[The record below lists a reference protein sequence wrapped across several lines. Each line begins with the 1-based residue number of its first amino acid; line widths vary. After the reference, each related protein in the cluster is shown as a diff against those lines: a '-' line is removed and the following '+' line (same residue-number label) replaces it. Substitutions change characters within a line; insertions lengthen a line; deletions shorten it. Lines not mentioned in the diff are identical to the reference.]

1 VSGQPKAGGA
11 KECVNTSLFDSIRV
25 ETSDQRDFHQYLAS
39 TFLATIAMM
48 IQSVAVAWQVYD
60 LVREPLALGY
70 VGLFQFLPLALFA
83 LPAGALADRVDR
95 RAMLA
100 ATYLLQ
106 TLSSLLFVVMA
117 LAPPHNIWPFYAV
130 LALFGTARAFAAPA
144 SQSLLPRLV
153 TEERFPRAV
162 ALTSSVRQTAVI
174 VGPALGG
181 AIYLLGPALA
191 YSTCVACFAAVAVLI
206 ATLRTRSAP
215 LARFVRTTTLGHV
228 TAGIAY
234 IWRKPII
241 LGAISLDLFAV
252 LLGGATALLPIYAR
266 DILHVGPIGL
276 GLLRS
281 APALGAATLG
291 LTLAR
296 RPLGAKVGT
305 TMFAC
310 VAGFGCAT
318 MVFGLSRNFAL
329 SLAALVM
336 LGASDMVSVYVR
348 LSLVQLATP
357 DAMRGRVS
365 AVNYLFIG
373 ASNELGEFES
383 GVTAA
388 WFGTVPSVVI
398 GGLGTLAVVLLWTV
412 MFPDLRRV
420 NRLTDVIPE

>member
-1 VSGQPKAGGA
+1 MNTLVSDARA
-11 KECVNTSLFDSIRV
+11 ESN
-25 ETSDQRDFHQYLAS
+25 QRDFRQYITS
-39 TFLATIAMM
+39 TFFATIAMM

-60 LVREPLALGY
+60 LTRDPLALGY
-70 VGLFQFLPLALFA
+70 VGLFQFLPLAIFA

-100 ATYLLQ
+100 ATYVVQ
-106 TLSSLLFVVMA
+106 TICSALFVAMTIQT
-117 LAPPHNIWPFYAV
+117 PHRIWLFYAV

-144 SQSLLPRLV
+144 SQSLLPNLV
-153 TEERFPRAV
+153 AENRFPRAV
-162 ALTSSVRQTAVI
+162 ALTSSTRQTAVI
-174 VGPALGG
+174 VGPAMGG
-181 AIYLLGPALA
+181 AIYLLGPAIA
-191 YSTCVACFAAVAVLI
+191 YGACLIFFAAVAVLI
-206 ATLRTRSAP
+206 ATLRTRTIAKP
-215 LARFVRTTTLGHV
+215 RAADETPIAHV
-228 TAGIAY
+228 LAGIAY
-234 IWRKPII
+234 IRRKPII

-296 RPLGAKVGT
+296 RPLGENVGI

-310 VAGFGCAT
+310 VASFGIAT
-318 MVFGLSRNFAL
+318 IVFGLSRNFTL
-329 SLAALVM
+329 SLASLAV

-383 GVTAA
+383 GVTAS

-398 GGLGTLAVVLLWTV
+398 GGIGTLLVVGLWML
-412 MFPDLRRV
+412 MFPDLRSI
-420 NRLTDVIPE
+420 NRLSDVLPD

>member
-1 VSGQPKAGGA
+1 MKAGAA
-11 KECVNTSLFDSIRV
+11 KDPVRTSRFDAKRA
-25 ETSDQRDFHQYLAS
+25 ERSDQRDFRQYLAS

-100 ATYLLQ
+100 ATYLVQ
-106 TLSSLLFVVMA
+106 TLSSLLFVALA
-117 LAPPHNIWPFYAV
+117 LAPPQNIWPFYAV
-130 LALFGTARAFAAPA
+130 LALFGSARAFAAPA

-153 TEERFPRAV
+153 TEEQFPRAV
-162 ALTSSVRQTAVI
+162 ALTSSTRQTAVI
-174 VGPALGG
+174 IGPALGG
-181 AIYLLGPALA
+181 AIYLLGPAIA
-191 YSTCVACFAAVAVLI
+191 YGTCVACFVAVAMLI
-206 ATLRTRSAP
+206 ATLRTRGAP
-215 LARFVRTTTLGHV
+215 TPPATTTTLGHL

-234 IWRKPII
+234 IWRMPVI

-266 DILHVGPIGL
+266 DILQVGPIGL

-296 RPLGAKVGT
+296 RPLGAKVGIS
-305 TMFAC
+305 MFAC

-318 MVFGLSRNFAL
+318 VVFGLSRSFVL
-329 SLAALVM
+329 SMAALVI

-348 LSLVQLATP
+348 SSLVQLATP

-398 GGLGTLAVVLLWTV
+398 GGLGTLVVVLLWMV
-412 MFPDLRRV
+412 MFPDLRKV
-420 NRLTDVIPE
+420 NRVSDVISE

>member
-1 VSGQPKAGGA
+1 MNTPVSDLRRETVAG
-11 KECVNTSLFDSIRV
+11 
-25 ETSDQRDFHQYLAS
+25 QRDFRQYIAG
-39 TFLATIAMM
+39 TFFATIAMM
-48 IQSVAVAWQVYD
+48 IQSVAVSWQVYD
-60 LVREPLALGY
+60 IARNPLALGY
-70 VGLFQFLPLALFA
+70 VGLFQFLPLAIFA
-83 LPAGALADRVDR
+83 LPAGELADRIDR

-100 ATYLLQ
+100 ATYAVQ
-106 TLSSLLFVVMA
+106 AICSGLFVA
-117 LAPPHNIWPFYAV
+117 LTIATPHAIWPFYAV

-153 TEERFPRAV
+153 PEDRFPRAV
-162 ALTSSVRQTAVI
+162 ALNSSTRQTAVI
-174 VGPALGG
+174 AGPALGG
-181 AIYLLGPALA
+181 AIYLLGAAIAYAACLA
-191 YSTCVACFAAVAVLI
+191 FFIGVTLLV
-206 ATLRTRSAP
+206 ATLHT
-215 LARFVRTTTLGHV
+215 RTTPARRETLTPPLRRV

-234 IWRKPII
+234 IRSKPII

-281 APALGAATLG
+281 APALGAAMLG

-296 RPLGAKVGT
+296 KPLGQKVGM

-310 VAGFGCAT
+310 VASFGLAT
-318 MVFGLSRNFAL
+318 IVFGLSRNFPL
-329 SLAALVM
+329 SLAALVV

-357 DAMRGRVS
+357 DEMRGRVS

-383 GVTAA
+383 GLTAS

-398 GGLGTLAVVLLWTV
+398 GGVGTLVVVGLWML
-412 MFPDLRRV
+412 MFPDLRRID
-420 NRLTDVIPE
+420 RLSDAIPD

>member
-1 VSGQPKAGGA
+1 MKAGAA
-11 KECVNTSLFDSIRV
+11 KDPARTSRFDAKRV
-25 ETSDQRDFHQYLAS
+25 EQSDQRDFRQYLAS

-70 VGLFQFLPLALFA
+70 VGLFQFLPLAVFA

-106 TLSSLLFVVMA
+106 TLSSLMFVVMA
-117 LAPPHNIWPFYAV
+117 LASPQDIWPFYAV
-130 LALFGTARAFAAPA
+130 LALSGTARAFAAPA

-153 TEERFPRAV
+153 TEEQFPRAV
-162 ALTSSVRQTAVI
+162 ALTSSTRQTAVI

-181 AIYLLGPALA
+181 AIYLLGPAIA
-191 YSTCVACFAAVAVLI
+191 YGTCVACFVAVALLI
-206 ATLRTRSAP
+206 ATLRVPSSSMPRPAAS
-215 LARFVRTTTLGHV
+215 TTLGHL

-234 IWRKPII
+234 IWRKPVI
-241 LGAISLDLFAV
+241 LGALSLDLFAV
-252 LLGGATALLPIYAR
+252 LLGGAAALLPIYAR

-281 APALGAATLG
+281 APALGGATLG

-296 RPLGAKVGT
+296 RPPGAKVGM

-310 VAGFGCAT
+310 VAGFGFT
-318 MVFGLSRNFAL
+318 TIVFGLSRNFVL
-329 SLAALVM
+329 SLVALVI
-336 LGASDMVSVYVR
+336 LGACDMVSVYVR
-348 LSLVQLATP
+348 SSLVQLATP

-398 GGLGTLAVVLLWTV
+398 GGLGTLAVVLLWML
-412 MFPDLRRV
+412 MFPDLRKV
-420 NRLTDVIPE
+420 NRLSDVIPE

>member
-1 VSGQPKAGGA
+1 
-11 KECVNTSLFDSIRV
+11 
-25 ETSDQRDFHQYLAS
+25 
-39 TFLATIAMM
+39 MM

-60 LVREPLALGY
+60 IARNPLALGY
-70 VGLFQFLPLALFA
+70 VGLFQFLPLAIFT
-83 LPAGALADRVDR
+83 LPAGAMADRVDR

-100 ATYLLQ
+100 GTYVLQ
-106 TLSSLLFVVMA
+106 TICSALFVAMTIHT
-117 LAPPHNIWPFYAV
+117 PHAIWPFYAV

-144 SQSLLPRLV
+144 SQSLLPNLV
-153 TEERFPRAV
+153 PEERFPRAV
-162 ALTSSVRQTAVI
+162 ALTSSTRQTAVI

-181 AIYLLGPALA
+181 AIYLIGPAVA
-191 YSTCVACFAAVAVLI
+191 YAACLICFAAVTILV
-206 ATLRTRSAP
+206 ATLHTRTTHTPREAHVTP
-215 LARFVRTTTLGHV
+215 LAHV
-228 TAGIAY
+228 LAGIAY
-234 IWRKPII
+234 IRRKPII

-252 LLGGATALLPIYAR
+252 LLGGAAALLPIYAR

-296 RPLGAKVGT
+296 RPLGKNVGM

-310 VAGFGCAT
+310 VASFGVFT
-318 MVFGLSRNFAL
+318 IVFGLSRNFAL
-329 SLAALVM
+329 SLASLVV

-383 GVTAA
+383 GVTAS

-398 GGLGTLAVVLLWTV
+398 GGIGTLLVVGIWMLI
-412 MFPDLRRV
+412 FPDLRRV
-420 NRLTDVIPE
+420 NRLSDVVPD